1 MMQKNETS
9 PQHAMFPRTLS
20 LEALRSF
27 VAICETGSFRRA
39 ASRVNKSPSAVSL
52 QIAKLEEVLDTRL
65 MDRDARHVEL
75 TEGGSTLL
83 AHARHLLGINDETI
97 ALFHKTPVAGRLILA
112 APHDLGVS
120 LVPGFLR
127 QLARVYPN
135 LHVDVRLGTT
145 AFVKTELASG
155 AINLGLFNDI
165 NPEGDG
171 VTALYKEPLAWLT
184 LKGGRAVH
192 QTPLPLAVAEVGC
205 AWREAALGALHSADQ
220 PYRVAY
226 SSDTSMGQVA
236 AVRAD
241 LAIAALPVSLVDR
254 DLFEVPSDMML
265 PPLPKTFVQVAD
277 DGSELAKAGVAVL
290 AENLRSQTPFAA
302 E

>member
-1 MMQKNETS
+1 MS
-9 PQHAMFPRTLS
+9 FRTLS

-39 ASRVNKSPSAVSL
+39 ASRVHKSPSAVSL

-75 TEGGSTLL
+75 TEDGSTLL
-83 AHARHLLGINDETI
+83 ARARHLLGINDETI
-97 ALFHKTPVAGRLILA
+97 ALFQKSQVTGRLALA

-127 QLARVYPN
+127 HLAGVYPD
-135 LHVDVRLGTT
+135 LQVDVRLGTT
-145 AFVKTELASG
+145 DFIKTELKAGSV
-155 AINLGLFNDI
+155 NLGLFNDI
-165 NPEGDG
+165 SPEGDG
-171 VTALYKEPLAWLT
+171 ATTLYAEPLAWLS

-192 QTPLPLAVAEVGC
+192 QNPLPLAVAEVRC
-205 AWREAALGALHSADQ
+205 TWREAALGALHAADRH
-220 PYRVAY
+220 YRVAY

-241 LAIAALPVSLVDR
+241 LAIAALPISLADR
-254 DLFEVPSDMML
+254 DLSEAPSDMML
-265 PPLPKTFVQVAD
+265 PPLPKAFVQVAD
-277 DGSELAKAGVAVL
+277 DGSELAKVCVAVL
-290 AENLRSQTPFAA
+290 VEGSRSQTPFAA